1 MPDKGSQRAD
11 LGAKWL
17 AIFVRLHVIPH
28 KIHFVWSG
36 KRFPLPFALAIR
48 SARRFHPEWDIQ
60 LHIGTRPES
69 RWWDDVSGLGT
80 LREMDPVALLESVP
94 EIGARLVDL
103 HRAVPGAYPAG
114 RSNLERL
121 AILHAEGG
129 WYLDCDTLC
138 LAPLD
143 TVATEGEVVGEEW
156 VWRHDQERVTSGF
169 NPIMI
174 PSISAFS
181 VSWALARAGLPAT
194 SRLES
199 ALRSVWGRLE
209 LNNAVL
215 ACPPGGAWIRQ
226 LLTLALTQDPAIRFS
241 LGPGLVNLGW
251 FEPGDAPRPRRMGPE
266 VFYQFPPS
274 QTSRYF
280 QAGSVLPEN
289 AAVLHW
295 CSSNH
300 RKMVGTITPEIV
312 RKRAEHGPWYQAAAK
327 LLPD

>member
-1 MPDKGSQRAD
+1 MLP
-11 LGAKWL
+11 L
-17 AIFVRLHVIPH
+17 VIPH

-48 SARRFHPEWDIQ
+48 SARQVHPDWDIQ
-60 LHIGTRPES
+60 LHIGTHPES
-69 RWWDDVSGLGT
+69 RWWDEVSGLGT
-80 LREMDPVALLESVP
+80 IRDMDPEGLLESVP
-94 EIGARLVDL
+94 GIGARLVDL
-103 HRAVPGAYPAG
+103 HRAVPASYPAG

-121 AILHAEGG
+121 AILQLEGG

-143 TVATEGEVVGEEW
+143 TVATQGEVVGEEW
-156 VWRHDQERVTSGF
+156 VWRHDQLRVTSGLS
-169 NPIMI
+169 PVMI

-181 VSWALARAGLPAT
+181 ISYVLARLGLPAT

-199 ALRSVWGRLE
+199 GLRSVWGRLE

-215 ACPPGGAWIRQ
+215 ASPPNGPWIRQ
-226 LLTLALTQDPAIRFS
+226 LLSLALTQDPAIRFS

-251 FEPGDAPRPRRMGPE
+251 EQPGDAPKPRRMGAE
-266 VFYQFPPS
+266 AFYQFPPS

-280 QAGSVLPEN
+280 QRDTVLPEN

-312 RKRAEHGPWYQAAAK
+312 RERAAMGPWYRLAARVLSA
-327 LLPD
+327 